1 MKHYNNN
8 KKTLIRMRL
17 RRQARIL
24 FTTLVITC
32 IASIGAALCAV
43 NNAKVP
49 EPKNVTTEAT
59 STESITEPTEEVTS
73 CPSTTTAVLMT
84 SLTTSTTTTT
94 TTTQP
99 LTSTSTTTHTTT
111 TTSTTTLTTTAIEMT
126 EPATEAPVITNGYS
140 ESEAVMLAQLIHLEA
155 SATWNGKVYVGSVVI
170 NRMKYF
176 DDSMSEI
183 IFAPRQF
190 TTASR
195 LRNYTEADYEAAT
208 YVLSNGSVDSRV
220 FYFDGNHSDGL
231 NHFYDINHNY
241 ITAQ

>member
-8 KKTLIRMRL
+8 KNTLIRMRL

-49 EPKNVTTEAT
+49 EPKNVTTEAA
-59 STESITEPTEEVTS
+59 STEPITEPTEEVTS
-73 CPSTTTAVLMT
+73 CPSTTTSVLTT

-94 TTTQP
+94 TQQ
-99 LTSTSTTTHTTT
+99 LTSTSTTTYTTT
-111 TTSTTTLTTTAIEMT
+111 ITSTTTLTTTAIEMT

-155 SATWNGKVYVGSVVI
+155 SATWNGKVYVGSVVL
-170 NRMKYF
+170 NRMEYF
-176 DDSMSEI
+176 NDSMSEI

-190 TTASR
+190 TTANR